1 MSEMSKQTAECLN
14 RAGWDRDRRIDS
26 AEYEALLTA
35 AGFTVLDA
43 AVEFLKEFGGLYIK
57 YPHAKVVGLEDN
69 MHFDLS
75 IVVKEIQPIKVDAY
89 SKVIGKQLCPIGKAA
104 RGYLI
109 LMMDEAGQVYASYDD
124 FFTRLG
130 TSGLA
135 AIDALC
141 TGKEL
146 EAIPM
151 ANNWDAV

>member
-1 MSEMSKQTAECLN
+1 MIDTAQ
-14 RAGWDRDRRIDS
+14 
-26 AEYEALLTA
+26 YETLLRV

-43 AVEFLKEFGGLYIK
+43 AVDFLKEFGSLYIE
-57 YPHAKVVGLEDN
+57 YPHAKVVGVEDN

-75 IVVKEIQPIKVDAY
+75 IVVKEIQPITIDAY
-89 SKVIGKQLCPIGKAA
+89 SKVIGKQLCPIGEAA

-124 FFTRLG
+124 FFTKLG
-130 TSGLA
+130 NSGLA

-146 EAIPM
+146 ESIPI
-151 ANNWDAV
+151 ADDCDTV